1 MPPPGMPEPSRFRH
15 PRLKTLEHLMP
26 SLTRTVRRGTVAAL
40 LAFVFALLFASPV
53 SAHAELVASNPANG
67 ARLDASP
74 HILTMTFTESITLV
88 DGSIRLVD
96 STGATVPVDDPS
108 VDGHTVTS
116 SMPGDLPG
124 GSYTVI
130 WRVVSSDGHPV
141 AGAFSFGI
149 GTTPQ
154 QVTGSSAGSS
164 GSAPWPVVA
173 AQFVGYLAF
182 ALLLGVVGWLLWCAP
197 SSGSDP
203 RLQLLARTGLLA
215 GVAST
220 AATVLVRGPW
230 LTGAPWGTLVDPA
243 VIRESVGTS
252 AGTALGWRLV
262 LYGALWFVLW
272 TLRRFEPLPAR
283 RLVCA
288 GLVAI
293 AVTFGSTGHGAASG
307 RAVDVAVD
315 AVHALSAGT
324 WVGGLVVL
332 VALGRSVE
340 PRSLHQFSRLAT
352 TAVVVLAA
360 SGLYNSL
367 RHLEGVSALWGSRY
381 GQILIVKLLLVGV
394 ALLAASRSRRRLRER
409 GSLQRSVR
417 VEAVGTT
424 LVLALTAV
432 LALTSPSVRG
442 ATLADLAGHR
452 HAAGSGDVAV
462 IVPLTD
468 GRVAQ
473 VQVAPPHTAG
483 SLIRVQLLNSQRR
496 PMPVRRVDLKVSLPS
511 RGVPGIQVPLQPNS
525 DASIWVGNCTF
536 PFPGTWTLTVSV
548 EDQSLSA
555 VVATGTVEVIDH

>member
-1 MPPPGMPEPSRFRH
+1 MA
-15 PRLKTLEHLMP
+15 
-26 SLTRTVRRGTVAAL
+26 SLTRTVRRGTVSAVLAA
-40 LAFVFALLFASPV
+40 VFALLFASPV

-67 ARLDASP
+67 ARLDAP
-74 HILTMTFTESITLV
+74 PRTVTMTFTESVTLV

-96 STGATVPVDDPS
+96 SAGSTVPVEAPA
-108 VDGHTVTS
+108 VEGHTVTS
-116 SMPGDLPG
+116 PMPDDLPR

-154 QVTGSSAGSS
+154 QVTGSAAGSS

-197 SSGSDP
+197 TSGSDP
-203 RLQLLARTGLLA
+203 RLQLVARTGLLA
-215 GVAST
+215 GLAST
-220 AATVLVRGPW
+220 GATVLVRGPW
-230 LTGAPWGTLVDPA
+230 LTGGSWGTLGDPA

-252 AGTALGWRLV
+252 AGTALVWRLV
-262 LYGALWFVLW
+262 LYGALWFGLW
-272 TLRRFEPLPAR
+272 TLRRLEPLLAR
-283 RLVCA
+283 WLVCA

-293 AVTFGSTGHGAASG
+293 AITFGSAGHGAASG
-307 RAVDVAVD
+307 RAVDVAVN
-315 AVHALSAGT
+315 AAHALSAGT

-332 VALGRSVE
+332 VAMGRSVE
-340 PRSLHQFSRLAT
+340 SRSLHQFSGLAMT
-352 TAVVVLAA
+352 SVVVLVA
-360 SGLYNSL
+360 SGLYNSV
-367 RHLEGVSALWGSRY
+367 RHLEGVNALWESRY
-381 GQILIVKLLLVGV
+381 GQILILKVLLVGV
-394 ALLAASRSRRRLRER
+394 ALLAASVSRRRLRER
-409 GSLQRSVR
+409 RSLRRSVR
-417 VEAVGTT
+417 IEAVGTT

-452 HAAGSGDVAV
+452 HTAGPGDVAV

-468 GRVAQ
+468 GRAAQ

-525 DASIWVGNCTF
+525 DSSIWVGNCSF
-536 PFPGTWTLTVSV
+536 PFPGTWTMTVSV

-555 VVATGTVEVIDH
+555 VVATGTVVVIDH